1 MARQQD
7 SSEIKLRKT
16 KENTQEFEEFGG
28 QEIVK
33 QISWWGRKT
42 FKYIR

>member
-1 MARQQD
+1 MESQED
-7 SSEIKLRKT
+7 SSETKLRKT
-16 KENTQEFEEFGG
+16 KENTQEFEEFEG
-28 QEIVK
+28 QEIVE